1 MAVGISLANKCQ
13 LVFGFAVVAILAAA
27 LSVPWVRTRMLV
39 REGQFEAARQLAD
52 AWLAKQIQLNPV
64 ELHGGPPLWIND
76 LFDDPDTAAL
86 LRITI
91 VEIDEIDTPQDGD
104 PLIAA
109 ALRRF
114 QKDEQVTEHT
124 DTATVSGKTVYRYV
138 RVLRESQLRAL
149 GIQFS
154 SEPSDP
160 AGEDP
165 IRAVL
170 VIGRTSEFAEGQL
183 LLNDIYTIA
192 AWIVAGLLAVLVFY
206 LITQKLILSPVRE
219 LTRVAVGVSR
229 GEHSIRS
236 RIATGDE
243 FEELARAFNAM
254 LTHLEASENELRTI
268 NKSLDTRLGEL
279 AEHNVAL
286 FESNKLKG

>member
-104 PLIAA
+104 PFIAA

-124 DTATVSGKTVYRYV
+124 DTATVSGKTVYRYA

-160 AGEDP
+160 AGADP

-170 VIGRTSEFAEGQL
+170 V
-183 LLNDIYTIA
+183 
-192 AWIVAGLLAVLVFY
+192 FY
-206 LITQKLILSPVRE
+206 LILTKLILSPVRRLRE
-219 LTRVAVGVSR
+219 TTEKVQTGGRVLGVTATAPT
-229 GEHSIRS
+229 
-236 RIATGDE
+236 IAE
-243 FEELARAFNAM
+243 AQARAYAAVDAIDWPQGFCRRDIAW
-254 LTHLEASENELRTI
+254 RVVG
-268 NKSLDTRLGEL
+268 R
-279 AEHNVAL
+279 
-286 FESNKLKG
+286 